1 MRSHFCWSCLVQST
15 FGATSRR
22 CTLGLRVRG
31 MYTRSRLLDTSAWM
45 ETALPRADAGR
56 LLRLSSVFFCLGFGF
71 GFGFGFLARAAI
83 CVPLLIEK

>member
-1 MRSHFCWSCLVQST
+1 LVQST

-22 CTLGLRVRG
+22 CALGLRVRG
-31 MYTRSRLLDTSAWM
+31 MYTRSRLLLTSAWI

-56 LLRLSSVFFCLGFGF
+56 RLRLSSVFGFFDFGF
-71 GFGFGFLARAAI
+71 GFGFGFLARAGI